1 MKDKQQQLPYID
13 IVRDSKA
20 GSIRDY
26 VMYLALAFIV
36 TFFTIYSNGR
46 FLTAGNISNLMNQSA
61 YVAVLAIGMTII
73 LILRHIDLS
82 VGFVA
87 GFTGAIA
94 AILMSTYGWTT
105 LPAVLAAL
113 CVGLAIGFYQG
124 FMVAYIG
131 IPAFVI
137 TLAGMFIFR
146 GALNLILQK
155 TGTIVIPSANA
166 DFKELSQG
174 FIPDFIG
181 GPESAYNFTAL
192 LIGIVLILA
201 VVTLR
206 ITLYRRERA
215 ITGQHDSS
223 KLMRMILSVMIIIVP
238 ILFITLRLAS
248 FNGIPISMVV
258 AAVVLIIYNFL
269 LQRTTLGRHIYGIGG
284 NAEAAEL
291 SGVNVRK
298 VTLLAF
304 ASMSLLAA
312 LSGLLFTSR
321 LSSATPTAGTGFEM
335 DAIASSYIG
344 GVAVSGGVGR
354 VTNTIVGTLVITSL
368 TNGLNLAG
376 VDIAWQYV
384 IKGVIFTAA
393 VTFDILTRR
402 RGK

>member
-1 MKDKQQQLPYID
+1 MNEKQQLPYIN
-13 IVRDSKA
+13 IVREGKA

-26 VMYLALAFIV
+26 VMFLALAFIV
-36 TFFTIYSNGR
+36 VFFTIYSRGR

-94 AILMSTYGWTT
+94 AILMSTHGWATI
-105 LPAVLAAL
+105 PAVLAAL
-113 CVGLAIGFYQG
+113 GVGLIIGFYQG
-124 FMVAYIG
+124 FMVAFIG

-174 FIPDFIG
+174 FIPDYIG
-181 GPESAYNFTAL
+181 GPESTYNYTAL
-192 LIGIVLILA
+192 IIGIVLILA
-201 VVTLR
+201 IIALR
-206 ITLYRRERA
+206 ITLYHREQTILGRR
-215 ITGQHDSS
+215 DSS
-223 KLMRMILSVMIIIVP
+223 KLLRMIFGLVIVTVP
-238 ILFITLRLAS
+238 VLFITLRLAS
-248 FNGIPISMVV
+248 FNGIPISLVV
-258 AAVVLIIYNFL
+258 AAIVLTIYNFI

-291 SGVNVRK
+291 SGVNVRR

-312 LSGLLFTSR
+312 LSGLLYTSR